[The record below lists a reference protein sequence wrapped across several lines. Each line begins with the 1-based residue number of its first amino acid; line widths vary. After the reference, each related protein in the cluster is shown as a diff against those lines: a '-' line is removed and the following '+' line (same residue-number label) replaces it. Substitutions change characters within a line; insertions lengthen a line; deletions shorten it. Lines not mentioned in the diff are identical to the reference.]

1 MRTIYL
7 AHDQQE
13 SPEARKHF
21 LELSGYVVRLCKD
34 APELLAAIQECEP
47 SLALID
53 ALLEGK
59 NGFETSREIVERF
72 PERGFPIILCSSIY
86 RLRPFREEAQ
96 KSGAQDY
103 FVLPLPPDE
112 FLRRVNQAIAYF
124 VPPEAQPAKPGA
136 MRA

>member
-1 MRTIYL
+1 MRTIYF

-21 LELSGYVVRLCKD
+21 LELSGYVVKLCKHQR
-34 APELLAAIQECEP
+34 ELMAALKESPP

-53 ALLEGK
+53 VLLEGK
-59 NGFETSREIVERF
+59 NGFETAQEISQRF
-72 PERGFPIILCSSIY
+72 PERTFPIVLCSSIY

-112 FLRRVNQAIAYF
+112 FLRRVNLAIAYF
-124 VPPEAQPAKPGA
+124 VPPETQQGTK
-136 MRA
+136 RA